1 VSRKSKAKDQTKELN
16 ILFTL
21 TQADL
26 VHEALA
32 VAKDRTQ
39 ALSIPVKV
47 PLGGGRYTEL
57 TNGMA
62 VRKWI

>member
-1 VSRKSKAKDQTKELN
+1 MSRKSKAKDQTKELN
-16 ILFTL
+16 ILF